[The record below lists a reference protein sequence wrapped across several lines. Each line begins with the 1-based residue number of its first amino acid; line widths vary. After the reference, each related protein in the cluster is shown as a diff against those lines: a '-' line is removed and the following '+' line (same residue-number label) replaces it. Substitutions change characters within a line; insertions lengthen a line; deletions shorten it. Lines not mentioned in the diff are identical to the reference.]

1 MGNQNCC
8 QKREDEI
15 GGIPPIG
22 SIMRHRQGDDD
33 NEGEN
38 ICDLT
43 NLDVAALIREEHEK
57 QRLNQSHIN
66 LLDESIRT
74 K

>member
-1 MGNQNCC
+1 
-8 QKREDEI
+8 
-15 GGIPPIG
+15 
-22 SIMRHRQGDDD
+22 MRHRQGDDD